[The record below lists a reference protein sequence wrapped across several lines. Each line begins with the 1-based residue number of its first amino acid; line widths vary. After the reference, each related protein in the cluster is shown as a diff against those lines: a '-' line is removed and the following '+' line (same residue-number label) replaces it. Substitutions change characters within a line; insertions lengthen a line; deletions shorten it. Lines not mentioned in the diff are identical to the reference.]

1 MPLIKNR
8 MAITPSPTKTQI
20 SKAMPPNIPPP
31 PNEISMSELLHR
43 IQVNDD
49 SFGLVMTKKD
59 HALGRLNADA
69 PVPPNVRAAI
79 ADAADS
85 IPTQRAP
92 TGDGVMLNL
101 RRGNRA
107 QAKTQRPDLDAGR
120 CEDVVEATQ
129 RQCGRREQDHA
140 DQRQRDASGPRR
152 DHAQ

>member
-43 IQVNDD
+43 IQVMHD

-59 HALGRLNADA
+59 NALGRLNADA
-69 PVPPNVRAAI
+69 PVPPNVGAAI
-79 ADAADS
+79 ADAANS
-85 IPTQRAP
+85 IPTQRTP

-101 RRGNRA
+101 GRWNRA
-107 QAKTQRPDLDAGR
+107 QAKTQGPDLVCR
-120 CEDVVEATQ
+120 LLLEKKKATPRQ
-129 RQCGRREQDHA
+129 RGHREQNHA
-140 DQRQRDASGPRR
+140 DQRQ
-152 DHAQ
+152 